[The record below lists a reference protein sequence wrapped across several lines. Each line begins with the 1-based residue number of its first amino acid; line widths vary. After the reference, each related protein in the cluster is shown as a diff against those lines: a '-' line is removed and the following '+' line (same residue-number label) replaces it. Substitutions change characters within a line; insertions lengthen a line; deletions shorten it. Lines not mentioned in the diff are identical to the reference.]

1 MKYYITITGL
11 NYRYGTAPF
20 QVGQKVKLVKEPENE
35 HDREAIRVELPGLG
49 KVGYVANSTHTVIGD
64 CSSAGRIYDKIGDTA
79 VAKVKYVLDKAVVC
93 KVKARRGAGRGN
105 ADQACHRPAVWRRRR
120 RDSILR
126 RRGKMGKLT
135 IEGEASKEYAY
146 DVMEISVA
154 FRATKGSSAAALER
168 VMKQSEKFLELLEQ
182 AGVSIENIRIAEDS
196 VKDITFDEK
205 IRVEARRALKICTPF
220 NMDFANYVR
229 EIVQKSD
236 LDTDVSTQYKFSNPE
251 KIQDELIKLA
261 LEDSKEKAT
270 YIAGIMG
277 QTIVGIDSV
286 EIGHKKL
293 RPFEA
298 QKKEDGIVCYE
309 ELTLEKLL
317 SRRLQAPQDPR
328 VETVQVVWNI
338 E

>member
-1 MKYYITITGL
+1 
-11 NYRYGTAPF
+11 
-20 QVGQKVKLVKEPENE
+20 
-35 HDREAIRVELPGLG
+35 
-49 KVGYVANSTHTVIGD
+49 
-64 CSSAGRIYDKIGDTA
+64 
-79 VAKVKYVLDKAVVC
+79 
-93 KVKARRGAGRGN
+93 
-105 ADQACHRPAVWRRRR
+105 
-120 RDSILR
+120 
-126 RRGKMGKLT
+126 
-135 IEGEASKEYAY
+135 
-146 DVMEISVA
+146 
-154 FRATKGSSAAALER
+154 
-168 VMKQSEKFLELLEQ
+168 
-182 AGVSIENIRIAEDS
+182 
-196 VKDITFDEK
+196 
-205 IRVEARRALKICTPF
+205 
-220 NMDFANYVR
+220 MDFANYVR

-236 LDTDVSTQYKFSNPE
+236 LDADVSTQYKFSNPE

-298 QKKEDGIVCYE
+298 QKKEDGILCYE
-309 ELTLEKLL
+309 ELTLEKLR

>member
-1 MKYYITITGL
+1 
-11 NYRYGTAPF
+11 
-20 QVGQKVKLVKEPENE
+20 
-35 HDREAIRVELPGLG
+35 
-49 KVGYVANSTHTVIGD
+49 
-64 CSSAGRIYDKIGDTA
+64 
-79 VAKVKYVLDKAVVC
+79 
-93 KVKARRGAGRGN
+93 
-105 ADQACHRPAVWRRRR
+105 
-120 RDSILR
+120 
-126 RRGKMGKLT
+126 MGKLT

-146 DVMEISVA
+146 DVMEISVT
-154 FRATKGSSAAALER
+154 FRATKDSSAAALER

-236 LDTDVSTQYKFSNPE
+236 LDADVSTQYKFSNPE

-298 QKKEDGIVCYE
+298 QKKRGWY
-309 ELTLEKLL
+309 LML
-317 SRRLQAPQDPR
+317 
-328 VETVQVVWNI
+328 
-338 E
+338 

>member
-1 MKYYITITGL
+1 
-11 NYRYGTAPF
+11 
-20 QVGQKVKLVKEPENE
+20 
-35 HDREAIRVELPGLG
+35 
-49 KVGYVANSTHTVIGD
+49 
-64 CSSAGRIYDKIGDTA
+64 
-79 VAKVKYVLDKAVVC
+79 
-93 KVKARRGAGRGN
+93 
-105 ADQACHRPAVWRRRR
+105 
-120 RDSILR
+120 
-126 RRGKMGKLT
+126 MGKLT

-146 DVMEISVA
+146 DVMEISVT
-154 FRATKGSSAAALER
+154 FRATKDSSAAALER

-182 AGVSIENIRIAEDS
+182 AGVSIENIRIAEDA

-205 IRVEARRALKICTPF
+205 IRVEARRTLKICTPF

-236 LDTDVSTQYKFSNPE
+236 LEADVSTQYKFSNPE